1 MGHKLGLSFTL
12 IKEVL
17 CRHNKTGFQPVSIPI
32 DYTYGTISFGFQN
45 TEEQKPSLIGK
56 EQTTEHYLSVCL
68 SVVYLTVY
76 L

>member
-17 CRHNKTGFQPVSIPI
+17 CRHNKTGFQPVSIPMEQ
-32 DYTYGTISFGFQN
+32 SPLGFKT

-68 SVVYLTVY
+68 SVVYLTVC

>member
-1 MGHKLGLSFTL
+1 MGHKLSLSFTL

-17 CRHNKTGFQPVSIPI
+17 CRHNKTGFQPVSIPM
-32 DYTYGTISFGFQN
+32 DYTYVTISFGFQN
-45 TEEQKPSLIGK
+45 NRETKTKPIGK

-68 SVVYLTVY
+68 SVVYLTVC